1 MGRVD
6 QAAHTSTCTNTTT
19 PPNLWQA
26 CSRGMELFATGFN
39 AWNQLS
45 FEKDMESNQS
55 GYPADVEQLTRIL
68 SRDAIEHLYASL
80 SCTVVKTEKGDV
92 SAGYPDEWME
102 VEDLREKIIF
112 TASDTE
118 GYISQ
123 FQSADHFRDGKA
135 QWHFPGLRV
144 IQTVAYEAG
153 FAALTAEGQVWTWG
167 DERYGAC
174 LGREVTEDSPAER
187 PCRVMELD
195 DLPTGKI
202 VKIAAGGY
210 LLMALTEGNDVY
222 AWGGHP
228 GQPAILEEVS
238 RSPAPV
244 VVEDSDIADCAV
256 GESHAVLLTVEGD
269 IFAIGVNTNGQLGLP
284 GETRTS
290 WTKLPFDAEAG
301 LAASAV
307 FCGPR
312 NTFVLARKDFN
323 AS

>member
-1 MGRVD
+1 
-6 QAAHTSTCTNTTT
+6 
-19 PPNLWQA
+19 
-26 CSRGMELFATGFN
+26 MELFATGFN

-80 SCTVVKTEKGDV
+80 SCTV
-92 SAGYPDEWME
+92 
-102 VEDLREKIIF
+102 
-112 TASDTE
+112 ASDTE

-135 QWHFPGLRV
+135 QWHFPGLRAV
-144 IQTVAYEAG
+144 QTVAYEAG

-210 LLMALTEGNDVY
+210 LLMALTEGNDIY

-228 GQPAILEEVS
+228 GRPAIIEEVS

-244 VVEDSDIADCAV
+244 VVEDNDIADCAV